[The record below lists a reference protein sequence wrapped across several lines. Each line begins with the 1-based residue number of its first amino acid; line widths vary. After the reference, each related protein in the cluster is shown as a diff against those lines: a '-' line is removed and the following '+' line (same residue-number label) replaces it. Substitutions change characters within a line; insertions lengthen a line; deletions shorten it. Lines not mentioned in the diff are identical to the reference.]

1 MVQVAHIRV
10 CIALLACVH
19 VYAFV
24 CGWRQRS
31 KKRRGEGKGWR
42 GKKWGWGDVRG
53 EGQQWQCNHEATR
66 VGSEQLLV
74 CETAGSTHPG

>member
-10 CIALLACVH
+10 CVALLACVH
-19 VYAFV
+19 VLHLCA
-24 CGWRQRS
+24 GGGREA
-31 KKRRGEGKGWR
+31 RRGGGEGKGWR

-53 EGQQWQCNHEATR
+53 EDQQWQCNHEATR